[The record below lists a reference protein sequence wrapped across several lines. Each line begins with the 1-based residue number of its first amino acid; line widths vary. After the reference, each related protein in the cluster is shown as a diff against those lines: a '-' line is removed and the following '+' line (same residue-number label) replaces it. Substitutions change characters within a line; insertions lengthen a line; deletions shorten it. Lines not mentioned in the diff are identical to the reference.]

1 MAGGIDQ
8 TMATA
13 ILAALSK
20 NSSTAT
26 VGTVTI
32 TGPIN
37 MRLMTANGS
46 DSATGTELGTS
57 GGYTAGGAAVGMGTA
72 SAGSVASNANVSW
85 TAMPSCTLTGMEQWD
100 SSGTPLRTFWGPW
113 ASGSIVVGAGNTF
126 TVASG
131 TGLIDTLA

>member
-13 ILAALSK
+13 ILAALAK

-26 VGTVTI
+26 LGTVTI

-46 DSATGTELGTS
+46 DSSAGTEAL
-57 GGYTAGGAAVGMGTA
+57 APAAA
-72 SAGSVASNANVSW
+72 
-85 TAMPSCTLTGMEQWD
+85 
-100 SSGTPLRTFWGPW
+100 TPQAAR
-113 ASGSIVVGAGNTF
+113 A
-126 TVASG
+126 
-131 TGLIDTLA
+131 